1 MRDRNPSSS
10 SGLSN
15 FLMLVG
21 FVLLVAGGVSAYPSL
36 RGWLGLGVVP
46 EGFGDE
52 TALSASIVEVN
63 EPLPPGGPER
73 SASLDAVSADP
84 LQWFCRKRRFSRK

>member
-1 MRDRNPSSS
+1 
-10 SGLSN
+10 
-15 FLMLVG
+15 MLVG